1 METNN
6 FQKKKI
12 LLLSAVVKSRKAG
25 GLKRL
30 VEDQGITEWR
40 PNQTPH
46 FCLWQCLDLVH
57 TANFNK
63 ISFDTKKASDLNNR
77 WVLARKKTKQTRL
90 SNSWAAATKPNI
102 ALSPVAMFTFL
113 SGITDSEIKTT
124 NIGPIEKIDGPS
136 SLTWDLRR
144 PRIIIEH
151 KGDRCQA
158 VWREYKNGSKRSWHE
173 PHVPSDAGGRNEKS
187 KGGN

>member
-1 METNN
+1 ML
-6 FQKKKI
+6 KI
-12 LLLSAVVKSRKAG
+12 KNHYCRWLVGSIAG

-30 VEDQGITEWR
+30 VEDRGITEWR

-57 TANFNK
+57 TGNSNR
-63 ISFDTKKASDLNNR
+63 ISLDTKKISDFNNC
-77 WVLARKKTKQTRL
+77 WGLARQPRSRQGCQK
-90 SNSWAAATKPNI
+90 SWAAATKPNI

-124 NIGPIEKIDGPS
+124 NIGSIETIDRPS

-144 PRIIIEH
+144 PRINN
-151 KGDRCQA
+151 QT
-158 VWREYKNGSKRSWHE
+158 
-173 PHVPSDAGGRNEKS
+173 
-187 KGGN
+187 